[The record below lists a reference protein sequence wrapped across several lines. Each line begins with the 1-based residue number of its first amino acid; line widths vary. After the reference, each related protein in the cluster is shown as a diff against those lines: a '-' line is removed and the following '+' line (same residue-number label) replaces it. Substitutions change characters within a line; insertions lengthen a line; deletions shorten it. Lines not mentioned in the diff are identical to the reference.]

1 MEWTP
6 LPVGV
11 ENFEEIITKD
21 YYYVDKT
28 LLIRDLIDLR
38 GKVNLFTRPHRFGKT
53 LNMSMLRYFFEK
65 SQEDRSRLFAG
76 TKIMEA
82 GEKYLK
88 EFGQYPVISLS
99 LKSMKQGSYES
110 AFHCLKEDIA
120 REFKKHPEI
129 SQNLDSNDDRTKYD
143 LLMNRKAD
151 DDEYL
156 TSLKFLSEC
165 LYAFYGRKTI
175 ILIDEYDVP
184 LENAYFSGFYDK
196 MVRLIRSLFESAL
209 KTNDTLEFAVVTG
222 CLRIDMDAPSPLD
235 SKGPRQ
241 VDEAGFPAKLEKTS
255 LSSQC
260 QSIFTGLNNLNI
272 ISIMDTTYAE
282 HFGFTQNEV
291 DEMLAHYGLEGN
303 RDAVRTWYDGYRFG
317 STEVY
322 NPWSVI
328 NYVNSCYNDKKALL
342 KPYWSNTSSN
352 SIVRTLV
359 ERADISVKQEI
370 EALIEGKTITKP
382 IHEDITYDDMD
393 STQDNLWNFLFFT
406 GYLKKISERQ
416 DGEDILVEMAIPNSE
431 VRYIYKNTV
440 LRWFEERTKEKELS
454 PLYESIL
461 NGDCNTMAQIL
472 SDNLMETISFYDYQ
486 ESYYHGFLAGMLKN
500 IGNYIVLSNRES
512 GNGRPDILLKYPSV
526 RGKAVIMEIKI
537 ARTYQE
543 LERRCDEALKQIED
557 QKYEEALRQEGY
569 SDILKYGIA
578 FYRKEC
584 MVKQP

>member
-38 GKVNLFTRPHRFGKT
+38 GKVNLFTRPRRFGKT

-416 DGEDILVEMAIPNSE
+416 DGEDILVEMAIPDSE

-472 SDNLMETISFYDYQ
+472 SDNLMETISFYDYP

-543 LERRCDEALKQIED
+543 LERRCDEALKQIGD